1 MKPRSFWECGCHVI
15 PHLPCYNTSHR
26 IPKPLRKTLRPP
38 LLWRRTVG
46 TRRRQWQGGNRVG
59 LHFRVGPRSRWPLH
73 LLTLLSLPL
82 LQRGVPMVLHRI
94 IRPTRKQA
102 GNGGP
107 SVAVPCMSGEDGVVL
122 GRREGPMLYTGA
134 ELVAPPEP
142 AGLPRPTLYVS
153 AYQGPVSSTVALNKT
168 SEDSVLLRTPRT
180 LYSLRFVG
188 LLSR

>member
-1 MKPRSFWECGCHVI
+1 
-15 PHLPCYNTSHR
+15 
-26 IPKPLRKTLRPP
+26 
-38 LLWRRTVG
+38 
-46 TRRRQWQGGNRVG
+46 
-59 LHFRVGPRSRWPLH
+59 
-73 LLTLLSLPL
+73 
-82 LQRGVPMVLHRI
+82 MVLHRI

-142 AGLPRPTLYVS
+142 AGLPRPTLNVS

-168 SEDSVLLRTPRT
+168 SEDSVLLRTPGT